1 MFTTLIVQPI
11 FNVLVAIYALIPG
24 HNFGLA
30 IVLFTILA
38 RIALYPLLKKQL
50 KNTKAMRELQPDL
63 KRIKKESKGDK
74 QRESAMMM
82 ELYKEKEI
90 KPLSQI
96 GLLVVQLVVF
106 LALFS
111 GLNRIVKDPN
121 TLLTFSYEP
130 IRNTAHMQELS
141 SDITKFDNT
150 LLGGID
156 LSRPAYDQAKGLYMP
171 AFLMVLGSAIV
182 SFYQI
187 KQTMPNDKDG
197 RKLRDILREANA
209 KGEPADTSELNAA
222 MGRSLAY
229 FMPGLIFIL
238 TIGFPAALAL
248 YWFVGGVIAYAQ
260 QTKLL
265 QSDEFAMQEASAVVV
280 SKKTLQPSKPSSKDS
295 KNSKTDA
302 VKTTV
307 TIKSTNK
314 SSKSSKTNKT
324 NKSSKTSKST
334 KKRRR

>member
-1 MFTTLIVQPI
+1 MFKTLIVQPI

-30 IVLFTILA
+30 IILFTVLA
-38 RIALYPLLKKQL
+38 RICLYPLLKKQL
-50 KNTKAMRELQPDL
+50 KNTKAMRDLQPDL
-63 KRIKKESKGDK
+63 KRIKKEANGNK
-74 QRESAMMM
+74 QQESAMMM

-111 GLNRIVKDPN
+111 GLNRVVKDPN

-130 IRNTAHMQELS
+130 IRNLTHMKDLS
-141 SDITKFDNT
+141 ADITKFDNT
-150 LLGGID
+150 LLGAID
-156 LSRPAYDQAKGLYMP
+156 LSRPAYDQAKGLYIP
-171 AFLMVLGSAIV
+171 AFLMVLGSAII

-187 KQTMPNDKDG
+187 RQTMPNDKDS
-197 RKLRDILREANA
+197 RKLRDILKEANA
-209 KGEPADTSELNAA
+209 KGEPADSSELNAA
-222 MGRSLAY
+222 MMRNFTY
-229 FMPGLIFIL
+229 FMPGFIFVL

-248 YWFVGGVIAYAQ
+248 YWFVGGLIAYAQ

-265 QSDEFAMQEASAVVV
+265 QSDEYAMQEASAVVV
-280 SKKTLQPSKPSSKDS
+280 SKKTLQSTKSSANSAKSSNEKSGAKPKSKPIKPT
-295 KNSKTDA
+295 KTSTA
-302 VKTTV
+302 K
-307 TIKSTNK
+307 KS
-314 SSKSSKTNKT
+314 
-324 NKSSKTSKST
+324 SKST

>member
-24 HNFGLA
+24 HNFGVA
-30 IVLFTILA
+30 IILFTILA

-50 KNTKAMRELQPDL
+50 KNTKAMRELQPEL

-74 QRESAMMM
+74 QQESALMM

-96 GLLVVQLVVF
+96 GLMVVQLVVF

-111 GLNRIVKDPN
+111 GLNRVVKN
-121 TLLTFSYEP
+121 SQEILSFSYEP
-130 IRNTAHMQELS
+130 IRNLSHMKELS
-141 SDITKFDNT
+141 TDISKFDNT
-150 LLGGID
+150 LLGAID
-156 LSRPAYDQAKGLYMP
+156 LSRPAYDSELGLYIP
-171 AFLMVLGSAIV
+171 AFLMVLGSAIIA
-182 SFYQI
+182 FYQI
-187 KQTMPNDKDG
+187 KQTMPKDKDS
-197 RKLRDILREANA
+197 RKLREIMREASAN
-209 KGEPADTSELNAA
+209 GEPADTSELNAA
-222 MGRSLAY
+222 MGRNIAY
-229 FMPGLIFIL
+229 FMPGLIFVL

-248 YWFVGGVIAYAQ
+248 YWFVGGLIAYAQ

-280 SKKTLQPSKPSSKDS
+280 SKKSLQPSKTAKSA
-295 KNSKTDA
+295 KTA
-302 VKTTV
+302 KTT
-307 TIKSTNK
+307 KSTT
-314 SSKSSKTNKT
+314 KTIAKT
-324 NKSSKTSKST
+324 ETGKPASGKKASKST

>member
-24 HNFGLA
+24 HNFGVA
-30 IVLFTILA
+30 IILFTILA

-63 KRIKKESKGDK
+63 KRIKKEASGDK

-130 IRNTAHMQELS
+130 IRNTSHMQELS

-156 LSRPAYDQAKGLYMP
+156 LGRPAYDQAKGLYVP
-171 AFLMVLGSAIV
+171 AFLMVLGSAIIA
-182 SFYQI
+182 FYQI
-187 KQTMPNDKDG
+187 RQTMPNDKDS
-197 RKLRDILREANA
+197 RKLRDILREANT
-209 KGEPADTSELNAA
+209 KGEPADSSELNAA
-222 MGRSLAY
+222 MGRNIAY

-248 YWFVGGVIAYAQ
+248 YWFVGGLIAYAQ

-265 QSDEFAMQEASAVVV
+265 QSDEYAMQEASAVVV
-280 SKKTLQPSKPSSKDS
+280 SKKTLQPSKPSSSSSSKAKTTTKSKTTPQKKTS
-295 KNSKTDA
+295 KNS
-302 VKTTV
+302 
-307 TIKSTNK
+307 S
-314 SSKSSKTNKT
+314 
-324 NKSSKTSKST
+324 